1 MIYPNYNLV
10 YVEVI
15 EEKQDEEKSGIYIGR
30 NLVRNKDKD
39 FKKGKLIMQG
49 NFDPKY
55 QPLFLAMKPESEI
68 LFQDFKVEIE
78 KGKYIIHVEN
88 ILAIQ

>member
-1 MIYPNYNLV
+1 
-10 YVEVI
+10 
-15 EEKQDEEKSGIYIGR
+15 
-30 NLVRNKDKD
+30 
-39 FKKGKLIMQG
+39 MQG